1 MAFKSLL
8 DPTFTYRNS
17 ANTDVRLTFER
28 ARREQKEA
36 AQPEHARDGAKVV
49 AILGSA
55 GAASARRGAEGRT
68 RNARRCGEE
77 LRD

>member
-8 DPTFTYRNS
+8 DPTFTYRNA

-28 ARREQKEA
+28 ARREQQEGT
-36 AQPEHARDGAKVV
+36 QRERPRDGGKVV

-55 GAASARRGAEGRT
+55 GAASSRRGAERH
-68 RNARRCGEE
+68 
-77 LRD
+77 

>member
-28 ARREQKEA
+28 VRREQQIEA
-36 AQPEHARDGAKVV
+36 QRERAREAGKVV
-49 AILGSA
+49 AIIGNGVSPA
-55 GAASARRGAEGRT
+55 APARKGARH
-68 RNARRCGEE
+68 
-77 LRD
+77 